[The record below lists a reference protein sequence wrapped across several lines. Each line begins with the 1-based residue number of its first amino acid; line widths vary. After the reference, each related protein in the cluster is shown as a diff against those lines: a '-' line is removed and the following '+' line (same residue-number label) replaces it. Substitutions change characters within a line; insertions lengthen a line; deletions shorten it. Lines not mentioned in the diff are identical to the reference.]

1 METSFIIELWKAG
14 GWQAVIAVGSIY
26 CLRQYFETKN
36 KQDKELQED
45 QIKAT
50 LALFAALQNV
60 SDMMIAS
67 FTKQMGA
74 EEAANALANMVQKR
88 VEAEKAASTV
98 AAKQQ

>member
-1 METSFIIELWKAG
+1 MEASFLIELWKTG
-14 GWQAVIAVGSIY
+14 GWQAVIAIGSII
-26 CLRQYFETKN
+26 CLRNYFDTKN

-50 LALFAALQNV
+50 RALFGALQNV

-74 EEAANALANMVQKR
+74 EEAANALAAMVQKR
-88 VEAEKAASTV
+88 VEAERAAATV